1 MKLTLEAVAALTG
14 GKILSGDPEL
24 TVFGVA
30 SLLDASREEASF
42 LGNEKYFQD
51 FLHTSAGIVLVPPGL
66 PAYPEHAAFV
76 EVDNPSMAFNALVKY
91 FMASAYRF
99 TPGIHPTAIIDP
111 TASFNPDKIHVGAY
125 TCIGAHCIIGDGV
138 TMGENCRLHAHVTIR
153 ERCKL
158 GNRVTIQPG
167 AVIGSDGFGF
177 LMGDNGRYVGIDQ
190 VGIVELGDDVDVGA
204 NTTIDRA
211 RFGRTIVGEGT
222 KIDNLIQLG
231 HNVVVGRHC
240 IIVAQSGIAGSTKVG
255 DYATIAAQ
263 VGTGI
268 IVGVAGAILTGGP
281 GAVFWMWVISFF
293 GMATIY
299 AEATLAQETRIVELD
314 GTIKGGPVYY
324 ITTAFKGKFGKFLAG
339 FFAVAITLALGFMGC
354 MVQSNSIGATMETAF
369 GIPSWVVG
377 IVLIVICAFIFLGG
391 VQRLASV
398 TEKVVPLMAAVFLFG
413 GLIVLVV
420 RIKYIP
426 ETFAMIFRYAFEPQA
441 IVGGGFG
448 YAIKLAISQGAKR
461 GLFSNEAGMGSTPHA
476 HALANVKNPH
486 EQGTVAIIGV
496 FIDMFVILTLNAL
509 VIISTLYAG
518 DGPLAGCGAA
528 ALSSTFNK
536 TNLAQCAFGTV
547 FGYKAGSMF
556 VAICLFFFAFSTIL
570 SWNLFGKINMVYLFG
585 KKSASVY
592 TLLAL
597 IFIFL
602 GTTMSN
608 DLVWELSDMLN
619 QLMVIP
625 NAIALLALTSHVV
638 KHSHTPDRLSGR
650 ENG

>member
-125 TCIGAHCIIGDGV
+125 TCIGAHCIIGDGTDIGNGCDIGDGV

-263 VGTGI
+263 VGISGHLNIGSKSTLGAKTG
-268 IVGVAGAILTGGP
+268 
-281 GAVFWMWVISFF
+281 VISDIPENSTYW
-293 GMATIY
+293 GM
-299 AEATLAQETRIVELD
+299 
-314 GTIKGGPVYY
+314 P
-324 ITTAFKGKFGKFLAG
+324 
-339 FFAVAITLALGFMGC
+339 AL
-354 MVQSNSIGATMETAF
+354 Q
-369 GIPSWVVG
+369 
-377 IVLIVICAFIFLGG
+377 
-391 VQRLASV
+391 
-398 TEKVVPLMAAVFLFG
+398 PLSVFLFPPLQACPVPQRRCRNRSRG
-413 GLIVLVV
+413 ENRILSDSSPITTITNMMPTTWFIAFSSRPKCSSWPNPNPV
-420 RIKYIP
+420 RMGTKISAAIRERQAKAHPCFIP
-426 ETFAMIFRYAFEPQA
+426 LTTN
-441 IVGGGFG
+441 
-448 YAIKLAISQGAKR
+448 GA
-461 GLFSNEAGMGSTPHA
+461 EAG
-476 HALANVKNPH
+476 
-486 EQGTVAIIGV
+486 
-496 FIDMFVILTLNAL
+496 
-509 VIISTLYAG
+509 
-518 DGPLAGCGAA
+518 
-528 ALSSTFNK
+528 
-536 TNLAQCAFGTV
+536 
-547 FGYKAGSMF
+547 
-556 VAICLFFFAFSTIL
+556 
-570 SWNLFGKINMVYLFG
+570 
-585 KKSASVY
+585 SV
-592 TLLAL
+592 T
-597 IFIFL
+597 
-602 GTTMSN
+602 
-608 DLVWELSDMLN
+608 
-619 QLMVIP
+619 
-625 NAIALLALTSHVV
+625 
-638 KHSHTPDRLSGR
+638 
-650 ENG
+650 

>member
-125 TCIGAHCIIGDGV
+125 TCIGAHCVIGDGTDIGNGCDIGDGV

-177 LMGDNGRYVGIDQ
+177 LMGDNGRYVGIAQ

-263 VGTGI
+263 VGISGHLNIGSKSTLGAKTGVLSDI
-268 IVGVAGAILTGGP
+268 PENSTY
-281 GAVFWMWVISFF
+281 W
-293 GMATIY
+293 GMPAFPYKDATRQY
-299 AEATLAQETRIVELD
+299 AALKKLPALIKEVRALKKELD
-314 GTIKGGPVYY
+314 SS
-324 ITTAFKGKFGKFLAG
+324 GK
-339 FFAVAITLALGFMGC
+339 
-354 MVQSNSIGATMETAF
+354 
-369 GIPSWVVG
+369 
-377 IVLIVICAFIFLGG
+377 
-391 VQRLASV
+391 
-398 TEKVVPLMAAVFLFG
+398 
-413 GLIVLVV
+413 
-420 RIKYIP
+420 
-426 ETFAMIFRYAFEPQA
+426 
-441 IVGGGFG
+441 
-448 YAIKLAISQGAKR
+448 
-461 GLFSNEAGMGSTPHA
+461 
-476 HALANVKNPH
+476 
-486 EQGTVAIIGV
+486 
-496 FIDMFVILTLNAL
+496 
-509 VIISTLYAG
+509 
-518 DGPLAGCGAA
+518 
-528 ALSSTFNK
+528 
-536 TNLAQCAFGTV
+536 
-547 FGYKAGSMF
+547 
-556 VAICLFFFAFSTIL
+556 
-570 SWNLFGKINMVYLFG
+570 
-585 KKSASVY
+585 
-592 TLLAL
+592 
-597 IFIFL
+597 
-602 GTTMSN
+602 
-608 DLVWELSDMLN
+608 
-619 QLMVIP
+619 
-625 NAIALLALTSHVV
+625 
-638 KHSHTPDRLSGR
+638 
-650 ENG
+650 

>member
-51 FLHTSAGIVLVPPGL
+51 FLHTSAGIVLVPPSL

-76 EVDNPSMAFNALVKY
+76 EVDNPSIAFNALVKY

-125 TCIGAHCIIGDGV
+125 TCIGAHCVIGDGTDIGNGCDIGDGV

-263 VGTGI
+263 VGISGHLNIGSKSTLGAKTGVLSDI
-268 IVGVAGAILTGGP
+268 PENSTYWGMPAFPYKDATLQACPVPQRRCRNRSRGENRILSDSSPITTITNMMPTTWFIAFSSRPKCSSWPNPNPVRMGTKISAAIRERQAKAHPCFIPLTTNG
-281 GAVFWMWVISFF
+281 
-293 GMATIY
+293 
-299 AEATLAQETRIVELD
+299 AEA
-314 GTIKGGPVYY
+314 G
-324 ITTAFKGKFGKFLAG
+324 
-339 FFAVAITLALGFMGC
+339 
-354 MVQSNSIGATMETAF
+354 
-369 GIPSWVVG
+369 
-377 IVLIVICAFIFLGG
+377 
-391 VQRLASV
+391 SV
-398 TEKVVPLMAAVFLFG
+398 T
-413 GLIVLVV
+413 
-420 RIKYIP
+420 
-426 ETFAMIFRYAFEPQA
+426 
-441 IVGGGFG
+441 
-448 YAIKLAISQGAKR
+448 
-461 GLFSNEAGMGSTPHA
+461 
-476 HALANVKNPH
+476 
-486 EQGTVAIIGV
+486 
-496 FIDMFVILTLNAL
+496 
-509 VIISTLYAG
+509 
-518 DGPLAGCGAA
+518 
-528 ALSSTFNK
+528 
-536 TNLAQCAFGTV
+536 
-547 FGYKAGSMF
+547 
-556 VAICLFFFAFSTIL
+556 
-570 SWNLFGKINMVYLFG
+570 
-585 KKSASVY
+585 
-592 TLLAL
+592 
-597 IFIFL
+597 
-602 GTTMSN
+602 
-608 DLVWELSDMLN
+608 
-619 QLMVIP
+619 
-625 NAIALLALTSHVV
+625 
-638 KHSHTPDRLSGR
+638 
-650 ENG
+650 

>member
-125 TCIGAHCIIGDGV
+125 TCIGAHCIIGDGTDIGNGCDIGDGV

-263 VGTGI
+263 VGISGHLNIGSKSTLGAKTGVLSDI
-268 IVGVAGAILTGGP
+268 PENSTY
-281 GAVFWMWVISFF
+281 W
-293 GMATIY
+293 GMPAFPYKDATRQY
-299 AEATLAQETRIVELD
+299 AALKKLPALIKEVRALKKELD
-314 GTIKGGPVYY
+314 SS
-324 ITTAFKGKFGKFLAG
+324 GKYRAPYRRN
-339 FFAVAITLALGFMGC
+339 AL
-354 MVQSNSIGATMETAF
+354 Q
-369 GIPSWVVG
+369 
-377 IVLIVICAFIFLGG
+377 
-391 VQRLASV
+391 
-398 TEKVVPLMAAVFLFG
+398 PLSVFLFPPLQACPVPQRRCRNRSRG
-413 GLIVLVV
+413 ENRILSDSSPITTITNMMPTTWFIAFSSRPKCSSWPNPNPV
-420 RIKYIP
+420 RMGTKISAAIRERQAKAHPCFIP
-426 ETFAMIFRYAFEPQA
+426 LTTN
-441 IVGGGFG
+441 
-448 YAIKLAISQGAKR
+448 GA
-461 GLFSNEAGMGSTPHA
+461 EAG
-476 HALANVKNPH
+476 
-486 EQGTVAIIGV
+486 
-496 FIDMFVILTLNAL
+496 
-509 VIISTLYAG
+509 
-518 DGPLAGCGAA
+518 
-528 ALSSTFNK
+528 
-536 TNLAQCAFGTV
+536 
-547 FGYKAGSMF
+547 
-556 VAICLFFFAFSTIL
+556 
-570 SWNLFGKINMVYLFG
+570 
-585 KKSASVY
+585 SV
-592 TLLAL
+592 T
-597 IFIFL
+597 
-602 GTTMSN
+602 
-608 DLVWELSDMLN
+608 
-619 QLMVIP
+619 
-625 NAIALLALTSHVV
+625 
-638 KHSHTPDRLSGR
+638 
-650 ENG
+650 